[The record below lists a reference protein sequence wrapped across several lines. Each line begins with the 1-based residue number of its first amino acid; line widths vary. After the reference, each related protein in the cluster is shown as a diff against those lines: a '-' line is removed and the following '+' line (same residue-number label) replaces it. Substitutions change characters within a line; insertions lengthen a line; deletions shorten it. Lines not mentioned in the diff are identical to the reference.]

1 MEYFI
6 DEKGKYIFKGSTAG
20 VSRRIFTLVIIATG
34 VMMAGVSMTLY
45 FSMQKQ
51 TFSSLNSVIPLIPVM
66 IFPVTLIVLLAVRKR
81 IGNAGTVKV
90 DYMKNTVS
98 FGQRVYNSYR
108 AVTVGTEQITRV
120 MLSKKECASY
130 GYSGSVIWTVSIMT
144 DQGQYDLMADT
155 SEMKTRGFANEFSS
169 LISRSVDDLTRGT

>member
-34 VMMAGVSMTLY
+34 VMMVGVSLTLY

-51 TFSSLNSVIPLIPVM
+51 SFASFNPVVPFIPLM
-66 IFPVTLIVLLAVRKR
+66 TFPVTLIVLLAVRKR
-81 IGNAGTVKV
+81 IGNAGTVAV
-90 DYMKNTVS
+90 DYMKNIVS
-98 FGQRVYNSYR
+98 FSHQVYNSYR

-120 MLSKKECASY
+120 MLTKKKSTSY
-130 GYSGSVIWTVSIMT
+130 GYSNSAIWTVSIMT
-144 DQGQYDLMADT
+144 DQGQFDLMADR
-155 SEMKTRGFANEFSS
+155 SEMKARGFANEFSS